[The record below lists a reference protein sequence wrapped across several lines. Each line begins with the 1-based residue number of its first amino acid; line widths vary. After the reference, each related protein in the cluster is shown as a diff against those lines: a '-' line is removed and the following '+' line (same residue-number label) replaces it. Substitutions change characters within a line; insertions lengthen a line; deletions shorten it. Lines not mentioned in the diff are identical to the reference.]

1 MAANILKIN
10 LPHHW
15 NPNQSSQGTPKNRP
29 INVRINHKI
38 YPCMSHTIKL
48 NQIGVEERGKGV
60 NLTIDPYAYI
70 CRTSTITT
78 INSLTERPRPLS
90 LQPPP
95 PAPAGWTEP
104 FQRVALRRRP
114 SGHPGHFGLYVHLW
128 VLTFS
133 LRSLSFQW
141 VTIH

>member
-1 MAANILKIN
+1 
-10 LPHHW
+10 
-15 NPNQSSQGTPKNRP
+15 
-29 INVRINHKI
+29 
-38 YPCMSHTIKL
+38 MSHTIKL

-95 PAPAGWTEP
+95 PAPAGWTLSHFKES
-104 FQRVALRRRP
+104 P
-114 SGHPGHFGLYVHLW
+114 SGG
-128 VLTFS
+128 VLVGI
-133 LRSLSFQW
+133 LVILAC
-141 VTIH
+141 V